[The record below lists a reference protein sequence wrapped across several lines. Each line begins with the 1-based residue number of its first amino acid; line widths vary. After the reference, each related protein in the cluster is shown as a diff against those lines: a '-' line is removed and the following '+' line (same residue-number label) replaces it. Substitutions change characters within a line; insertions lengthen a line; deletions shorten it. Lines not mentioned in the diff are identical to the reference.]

1 MTTAPQNNYTFEFE
15 FGNDCTYSPAPELGP
30 SCVLCFCEV
39 FNITPQ
45 SDELWEPEYESE
57 DDNYFILFYFIF
69 YYCCSSGFMFYKV
82 TKSPPGGRPGGNP
95 QVAETCAVPAS

>member
-15 FGNDCTYSPAPELGP
+15 FGNDFTYSPAPELGL
-30 SCVLCFCEV
+30 SHVSHSREV

-57 DDNYFILFYFIF
+57 DDNYFILYFIIAVAAVS
-69 YYCCSSGFMFYKV
+69 CSI
-82 TKSPPGGRPGGNP
+82 
-95 QVAETCAVPAS
+95 